1 MRRAMLRG
9 AVARM
14 LVGAVSLA
22 VAGRGVAGQTPSP
35 TPTTPPGT
43 PTTTPAPSPVPSPP
57 PVVTPGSVPRAPAA
71 TPAPVAATTAR
82 DSGTSSFEIGG
93 MRVILRRVTA
103 NQVVAANLY
112 LLGGTRQTA
121 SGQAGIEPFLLDASE
136 QGTLHYPRERLR
148 AQMARLGTSIGV
160 GADHDW
166 TTFALRSTPAT
177 LDSTWAIFADR
188 LLNPTLDSAGV
199 ELVRGQLLGAV
210 RQRRDDPDAS
220 LDYLADSVAFAGTS
234 YAAAAV
240 GSAASLG
247 RLTVADLRQY
257 QREQMVTS
265 RMLLVVVGDVSREH
279 LIRLV
284 STTIG
289 TLPQGTYRWT
299 PPVLPGAWTGALAVE
314 PRTLPTNY
322 VLGYFPG
329 AAASGPD
336 YVPLRIAA
344 AVLSGRFF
352 AEIRSKRNLSY
363 AVDARFLERA
373 SGAAGLYVTT
383 VDPRTTLRIMREE
396 LSNLQEGWITPHG
409 LEQLTQHF
417 ITEYFLENETNGDQ
431 ANFLARAQL
440 YRGDWHRASHF
451 AEELR
456 AVTPADV
463 RRVSRQYLHGLRLA
477 YIGDPSKLDAGIV
490 GTF

>member
-1 MRRAMLRG
+1 MRVRHAARAVLAAALLAAGIG
-9 AVARM
+9 ARAEAAAQV
-14 LVGAVSLA
+14 
-22 VAGRGVAGQTPSP
+22 P
-35 TPTTPPGT
+35 TP
-43 PTTTPAPSPVPSPP
+43 
-57 PVVTPGSVPRAPAA
+57 AA
-71 TPAPVAATTAR
+71 ATAR
-82 DSGTSSFEIGG
+82 DSSTSSFEIGG
-93 MRVILRRVTA
+93 MQVILRRVTA

-112 LLGGTRQTA
+112 LLGGTRQTPPQ
-121 SGQAGIEPFLLDASE
+121 QAGLESFLLEASE
-136 QGTLHYPRERLR
+136 QGTAHYPREQLR

-166 TTFALRSTPAT
+166 TTLALRSTPAT
-177 LDSTWAIFADR
+177 LDSTWAIFTDR
-188 LLNPTLDSAGV
+188 LMHPTLDSAGV

-220 LDYLADSVAFAGTS
+220 LDYLADSVAYTGTS
-234 YAAAAV
+234 YGIAPV
-240 GSAASLG
+240 GTAASIAG
-247 RLTVADLRQY
+247 LTVADLRGYEQA
-257 QREQMVTS
+257 QMVTS
-265 RMLLVVVGDVSREH
+265 RMLLVVVGDVTREH

-284 STTIG
+284 TTTIG
-289 TLPQGTYRWT
+289 QLPRGDYHWT
-299 PPVLPGAWTGALAVE
+299 PPSLPGSWNGALAVE
-314 PRTLPTNY
+314 RRTLPTNY

-352 AEIRSKRNLSY
+352 SEIRSKRNLSY

-396 LSNLQEGWITPHG
+396 LSNLQEGWITAHG

-417 ITEYFLENETNGDQ
+417 ITEYFLDNETNGDQ

-477 YIGDPSKLDAGIV
+477 YIGDPGKLDSTLV
-490 GTF
+490 ESF